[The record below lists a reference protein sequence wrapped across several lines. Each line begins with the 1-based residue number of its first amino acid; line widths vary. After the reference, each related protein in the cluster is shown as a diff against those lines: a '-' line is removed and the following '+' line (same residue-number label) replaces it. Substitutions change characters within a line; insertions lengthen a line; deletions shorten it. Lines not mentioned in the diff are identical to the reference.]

1 MSDLTMTPAMPTP
14 ATDKPGKAAQ
24 PFLPF
29 TRPTIDEETIAGVA
43 EVLRSG
49 WITSGPKVKEF
60 EARLSEF
67 FGGRPVRAFNSVT
80 CTMEIALRIAGVK
93 AGDEVITTPL
103 TWVATSNVVL
113 EVGARPVFVDIDP
126 VTRTIDLDLAEKAV
140 TPRTRAIIPVDLA
153 GLPVDRD
160 RLAAI
165 TARHRLRVVEDAAQ
179 SIGSS
184 WKGRRIG
191 SFGDFVSFS
200 FHSNKNITTT
210 EGGCLVMNDEREAR
224 LAEQY
229 RLQGVVRT
237 PPDGMEVEVVG
248 GKFNLTD
255 VAARIGLG
263 QLAHL
268 EEFTA
273 KRRELARAYFEEFDR
288 PAVRALGMGLPP
300 ANFTDSNWHMFQ
312 VLLPEERMSARRAR
326 VMEEMHAAGIGTGV
340 HYPAIHLFALY
351 RRMGWKDGD
360 FPNAEYAGRNLLTLP
375 LYPAMVRAD
384 VKRVVR
390 ALSSI
395 IENLKK

>member
-67 FGGRPVRAFNSVT
+67 FGGRPVRAFNSGT

-103 TWVATSNVVL
+103 TWVTTSNVVL
-113 EVGARPVFVDIDP
+113 EVGARPVFVDDAE
-126 VTRTIDLDLAEKAV
+126 LLAADIV
-140 TPRTRAIIPVDLA
+140 ISSTAAPGFL
-153 GLPVDRD
+153 VDRD

-375 LYPAMVRAD
+375 LFPAMVRAD
-384 VKRVVR
+384 VTRVVR